1 MENQLPIEKN
11 LQIMEVVE
19 KELNKRKSDATK
31 CLSIFLSSTSIW
43 VFLVALW
50 EKEGRPIAPT
60 TMTYGVEIIA
70 VIMLIVTQFNLKMK
84 LTDMGLN
91 FKNMKVVMKRSCI
104 ISLVIIAL
112 LIVAK
117 LIMKP
122 GEKLFDLSKYDFLYP
137 LTSILQEFLA
147 RGFLLTCLM
156 NIYDNKLKKHTA
168 VIVSSLLFTT
178 LHLYYGFLFMVGAG
192 VLSVLLG
199 YIYLKDKNIWG
210 VSLIHFVFGTV
221 GVMLGLT

>member
-1 MENQLPIEKN
+1 MENHAPIEKN

-19 KELNKRKSDATK
+19 KELNRRKSEATK
-31 CLSIFLSSTSIW
+31 CLSIFLASTSVW
-43 VFLVALW
+43 VLIVALW

-70 VIMLIVTQFNLKMK
+70 VIMLIVTQFILKMK
-84 LTDMGLN
+84 PKDMGLN
-91 FKNMKVVMKRSCI
+91 FANIKPIMKRSCI
-104 ISLVIIAL
+104 ISLVIIAV
-112 LIVAK
+112 LIAAK

-156 NIYDNKLKKHTA
+156 NIYDTGHKKHAA
-168 VIVSSLLFTT
+168 VFVSSLLFTT

-199 YIYLKDKNIWG
+199 YLYLKDKNIWG

>member
-43 VFLVALW
+43 VLLVALW

-70 VIMLIVTQFNLKMK
+70 VIMLIVTQFSLKMK

-104 ISLVIIAL
+104 ISLVIIAV

-156 NIYDNKLKKHTA
+156 NIYDNKHKKHTA

-210 VSLIHFVFGTV
+210 VSLIHFVFGAV